1 MTGAQGHNIFLQFDR
16 LAKRI
21 LRAARDRTPLAGFQ
35 ARRRLK
41 KEFQLFKSL
50 DSQGRFTVEW
60 KDRYPCLHDKTAA
73 TSFDRHYVFH
83 TAWAARIL
91 AKTRPAEHVD
101 IGSLLYFT
109 ALVSAFVPV
118 RFYDYRPPLLKL
130 SNLQNG
136 AANLLALPF
145 SDASI
150 ASLSCMHVVEH
161 IGLGRYGDPIDP
173 DGDLKAIHELKR
185 VLAVGGD
192 LLFVVPVGSP
202 KIMFNAHR
210 IYSYDQILDYFND
223 LHLQEFSLIEDSGS
237 TSGLLINPE
246 KRKVDQQTYGCG
258 CFWFKKGASPCR

>member
-1 MTGAQGHNIFLQFDR
+1 MLRQIKN
-16 LAKRI
+16 LAKKI
-21 LRAARDRTPLAGFQ
+21 LDTEQIQKKITAYYANQNF
-35 ARRRLK
+35 K
-41 KEFQLFKSL
+41 KEFEIFKSL
-50 DSQGRFTVEW
+50 NNQHRFQVEW
-60 KDRYPCLHDKTAA
+60 KDRYPCLNDKTAT
-73 TSFDRHYVFH
+73 TSFDRHYIFH

-101 IGSLLYFT
+101 IGSLLYFA

-118 RFYDYRPPLLKL
+118 RFYDYRPPILKL

-145 SDASI
+145 PDASI

-192 LLFVVPVGSP
+192 LLFVVPVGAP

-210 IYSYDQILDYFND
+210 IYSYDQILGYFKG
-223 LHLQEFSLIEDSGS
+223 LYLQEFSLIEDRAA
-237 TSGLLINPE
+237 TNGLLINPD
-246 KRKVDQQTYGCG
+246 KQNVAQQTYACG
-258 CFWFKKGASPCR
+258 CFWFKRGASPCM